1 MEKHSAQVIVKVISI
16 LGYIGA
22 VLGFIAGIVMLFGGT
37 FIAGMMPLGANSAA
51 GALVGALA
59 VVMAIIII
67 AVSIFAFIVA
77 MNLWKYVNWARIAMI
92 VISALIVLESL
103 ITLPAGI
110 LGLII
115 NGAILYF
122 VAFNKDVVALFK

>member
-1 MEKHSAQVIVKVISI
+1 
-16 LGYIGA
+16 
-22 VLGFIAGIVMLFGGT
+22 
-37 FIAGMMPLGANSAA
+37 
-51 GALVGALA
+51 
-59 VVMAIIII
+59 MAIIII